1 MIFNRRIMLLEGGGR
16 GSVLVFFRTPLRI
29 CGIALKSPYFLHTR
43 HQLSLLHHPPHKWG
57 FKKGQKQ
64 NCSRLIKRAFKIEFL
79 NRFLSPFV
87 IKVAIINHFNGM
99 NSKIPQD
106 GDKIRVIAY
115 LMRCV
120 CGKVKVQLYHI
131 KGVEC

>member
-1 MIFNRRIMLLEGGGR
+1 M
-16 GSVLVFFRTPLRI
+16 
-29 CGIALKSPYFLHTR
+29 
-43 HQLSLLHHPPHKWG
+43 
-57 FKKGQKQ
+57 
-64 NCSRLIKRAFKIEFL
+64 
-79 NRFLSPFV
+79 

-120 CGKVKVQLYHI
+120 CGKVKVQLYYLHKRGLNLNVFQQFKDKKKSLFYGICTNI
-131 KGVEC
+131 KCQPRLEWCNEISTLLGLFLDYPSFQIE